1 VYNAEVVNL
10 QIQILDA
17 ATRFEAGEKLVI
29 DIRGY
34 DQIAGAGMI
43 PQHPEN
49 RNRGRHVIHTG
60 GEYASS
66 LLLPFVP
73 LAN

>member
-1 VYNAEVVNL
+1 MP
-10 QIQILDA
+10 A
-17 ATRFEAGEKLVI
+17 ATRFEAGERLEL

-34 DQIAGAGMI
+34 DQIKGGGMI

-49 RNRGRHVIHTG
+49 RNRGNHVIHTG
-60 GEYASS
+60 GAYSSS

-73 LAN
+73 LAD